1 LEGLIAI
8 REPVLPEAAK
18 TVLRCQKA
26 GLKVIML
33 SSDISE
39 NNRVMAENL
48 GIATQPEQTV
58 TGYDLANMREGLFR
72 ANLDVY
78 TLYQGITVPQRRQ
91 LVRFL
96 KEKGERV
103 GYLCGELDEI
113 ILMREADVGFA
124 RSVTISDRAD
134 GSGVDMAGRNLPFY
148 TKEAGE
154 MNGGCEALK
163 FVSDVIVSE
172 PDGDGTGGFNAM
184 IDAILCSKSVYFNL
198 SAMLKY
204 MIASQVAKLGLVL
217 LSVLLGFTALTPPQI
232 LFCGLVIDFA
242 AMIIIA
248 FERADHSALGNGT
261 TVNEKLKKPMSRNV
275 DSVLAGLLWVVL
287 MLLSILYMFRYRLI
301 VADQIP
307 TCCFIG
313 LLLSQLSILNACKQ
327 EKSIFD
333 RNVVVNG
340 AYLTMLAVL
349 IIFFVLVFLLP
360 PFGGLFG
367 VRGISIFAFCGAAFP
382 TIAITLFFEVQK
394 RINNHKE

>member
-1 LEGLIAI
+1 
-8 REPVLPEAAK
+8 
-18 TVLRCQKA
+18 
-26 GLKVIML
+26 
-33 SSDISE
+33 
-39 NNRVMAENL
+39 
-48 GIATQPEQTV
+48 
-58 TGYDLANMREGLFR
+58 
-72 ANLDVY
+72 
-78 TLYQGITVPQRRQ
+78 
-91 LVRFL
+91 
-96 KEKGERV
+96 
-103 GYLCGELDEI
+103 
-113 ILMREADVGFA
+113 
-124 RSVTISDRAD
+124 
-134 GSGVDMAGRNLPFY
+134 
-148 TKEAGE
+148 
-154 MNGGCEALK
+154 
-163 FVSDVIVSE
+163 
-172 PDGDGTGGFNAM
+172 
-184 IDAILCSKSVYFNL
+184 
-198 SAMLKY
+198 
-204 MIASQVAKLGLVL
+204 
-217 LSVLLGFTALTPPQI
+217 
-232 LFCGLVIDFA
+232 
-242 AMIIIA
+242 MIIIA
-248 FERADHSALGNGT
+248 FERADHSALGNGA